1 MRPRTCL
8 LALLLLVTFGARA
21 DAPAAGGDQPYTVEY
36 YYRIKL
42 GYKDEWLELYKRSH
56 WPIMLEEMKQGYVLD
71 IKVSE
76 PHNYMPDPYRWDL
89 RVAITY
95 KNASLRYGDR
105 NRENHLERLFPDRT
119 QQQRDENRRK
129 ELLDALWEIAS
140 KPVATSEW
148 LKR

>member
-1 MRPRTCL
+1 MRLRACL
-8 LALLLLVTFGARA
+8 LALLLLVSFGARA
-21 DAPAAGGDQPYTVEY
+21 DAPAPGGDQPYTVEY
-36 YYRIKL
+36 YYRIKW

-56 WPIMLEEMKQGYVLD
+56 WPIMLEEIKQGYVLD
-71 IKVSE
+71 ITVSE

-105 NRENHLERLFPDRT
+105 NREQHLQRLFPDRT
-119 QQQRDENRRK
+119 RQQRDEKRRK

-140 KPVATSEW
+140 KPVTTSDW